1 VAKDPIGPVL
11 ALAVFDRESDGGISR
26 GNTKEKESKSVRV
39 IPHHLLKGKRIILIV
54 FLKSH
59 YNQD

>member
-1 VAKDPIGPVL
+1 MAKDPIGPIF
-11 ALAVFDRESDGGISR
+11 ALAVFDRENDGGISR
-26 GNTKEKESKSVRV
+26 GKTNEKESKRIRL
-39 IPHHLLKGKRIILIV
+39 IPHHLVNGKRFILIV